1 LRDFLEPG
9 IRQLKAQRKRFYSAK
24 LNSIVLPASNR
35 DRTNVA
41 GLIALLLFVLSIA
54 AIPSVFA
61 LSTNQNAVAATPR
74 DTVVQLTCRPS
85 SVSVN
90 AWTLC
95 TEKVTDVGPGT
106 PITPTGTVSFK
117 SIKPGTF
124 SGSASCTLYGDAYPG
139 PATAH
144 CSVAF
149 KPSSTGKYVIATWY
163 SGDANR
169 AGQYVFASIKV
180 TSPQPPPAG

>member
-124 SGSASCTLYGDAYPG
+124 SIVHSLRRCLSGSRDSPLLGGVQTFEYGQVCDCDMVFRRRQPRG
-139 PATAH
+139 TVCLREH
-144 CSVAF
+144 QSHVA
-149 KPSSTGKYVIATWY
+149 A
-163 SGDANR
+163 AAAR
-169 AGQYVFASIKV
+169 RLA
-180 TSPQPPPAG
+180 